1 MRETAVPSAL
11 EAAALVKQHW
21 GNRSEPYVYARVLL
35 GAAQWA
41 QKEYEDS
48 VKTYQ
53 EAYDLQVLLAGA
65 EDPAATSMAIT
76 LAEVFL
82 DLGDHDRASA
92 VFDSI
97 SGTLLESA
105 SREGE
110 VSFLFDRVKG
120 LLLARQG
127 TDRARKFIEAMG
139 ETGEST
145 IDAGDVT
152 SIDFTT

>member
-76 LAEVFL
+76 LA
-82 DLGDHDRASA
+82 
-92 VFDSI
+92 
-97 SGTLLESA
+97 
-105 SREGE
+105 
-110 VSFLFDRVKG
+110 
-120 LLLARQG
+120 
-127 TDRARKFIEAMG
+127 
-139 ETGEST
+139 
-145 IDAGDVT
+145 
-152 SIDFTT
+152 